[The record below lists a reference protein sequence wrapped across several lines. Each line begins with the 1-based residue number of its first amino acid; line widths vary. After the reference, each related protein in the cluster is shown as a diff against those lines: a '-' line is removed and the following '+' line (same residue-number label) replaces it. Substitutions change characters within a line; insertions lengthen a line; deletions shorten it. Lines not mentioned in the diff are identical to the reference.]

1 MCLMR
6 FTFTLQENHMMHTNA
21 NLIPTVVGITYY
33 LMLFLAIKSTVN
45 REFLLLLNIASV
57 AYNIDN

>member
-1 MCLMR
+1 
-6 FTFTLQENHMMHTNA
+6 MMHTNA

-45 REFLLLLNIASV
+45 REFFLLLNIASV